1 MWQQKN
7 GRHNPTKVAAEIFG
21 LDGAIDL
28 ASLEA
33 SNANVHALWRATD
46 DGADALD
53 VWVPAALVAD
63 MRMRDRVPETWALAA
78 DVAV

>member
-1 MWQQKN
+1 M
-7 GRHNPTKVAAEIFG
+7 AAEISG

-28 ASLEA
+28 AGLEA
-33 SNANVHALWRATD
+33 RNADVHALWGATD
-46 DGADALD
+46 DGANTLD

>member
-1 MWQQKN
+1 M
-7 GRHNPTKVAAEIFG
+7 AAEIFG

-28 ASLEA
+28 AGLEA
-33 SNANVHALWRATD
+33 SNADVHALRSAAD
-46 DGADALD
+46 DGAHALD

>member
-1 MWQQKN
+1 MATKN

-28 ASLEA
+28 AGLEA
-33 SNANVHALWRATD
+33 SNADVHALWSATD
-46 DGADALD
+46 DSADALD

-63 MRMRDRVPETWALAA
+63 VRMRDRVPETWALAA

>member
-1 MWQQKN
+1 M
-7 GRHNPTKVAAEIFG
+7 AAEIFG

-33 SNANVHALWRATD
+33 SNANVHTLWRATD